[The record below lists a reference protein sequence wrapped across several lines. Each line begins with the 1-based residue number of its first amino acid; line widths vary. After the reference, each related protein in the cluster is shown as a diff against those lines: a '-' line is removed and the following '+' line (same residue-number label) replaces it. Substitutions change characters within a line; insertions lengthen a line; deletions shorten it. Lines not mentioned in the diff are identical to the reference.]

1 MNIVTLSVLILTTS
15 ILLWQINI
23 FTGQGVQV
31 LETVVEYVSDTAKE
45 GLKYSFTFIP
55 NSHESKLDKLRKQKD
70 SEDLKRRIRIENIE
84 NELKESNAILE
95 KGMPNYHKLLYMFGE
110 STIGQYELASRIV
123 MMKGTIFVSE
133 SLATLSQ
140 TIKDKIGEELKNMNM
155 KHVVDKMIQHNIYT
169 EIQAS
174 LYTQQF
180 EMFKNNQAQQYGM
193 IVLED
198 TFDRYH
204 NAWTMNIVNDLMEN
218 VNSLENNLNL
228 LTQDNVVYEIK
239 DKVEITYNNVLN
251 DDNNNHNY
259 HHGYFLYKDVHD
271 DQKCIK
277 QTNEYKKINWDEHN
291 KYPVKQ

>member
-1 MNIVTLSVLILTTS
+1 MNIVTLSFLILTTS

-23 FTGQGVQV
+23 FTGQGVEV

-55 NSHESKLDKLRKQKD
+55 NSHESKMDKLRKQKD

-84 NELKESNAILE
+84 NELKESNAVLE

-123 MMKGTIFVSE
+123 MMNGTIFVSE
-133 SLATLSQ
+133 SLGTLSQ

-155 KHVVDKMIQHNIYT
+155 KHVVDKMIQHNIYI
-169 EIQAS
+169 EIQTS

-180 EMFKNNQAQQYGM
+180 ELVKNNQAQQYGM

-204 NAWTMNIVNDLMEN
+204 NAWMMNIVNDLMKN
-218 VNSLENNLNL
+218 VNSLENNLDL
-228 LTQDNVVYEIK
+228 LDQDNVLYEIK
-239 DKVEITYNNVLN
+239 DKVEITYKNVLN
-251 DDNNNHNY
+251 HDHRGY
-259 HHGYFLYKDVHD
+259 EYFLYNDVVD
-271 DQKCIK
+271 DEKCIK
-277 QTNEYKKINWDEHN
+277 QKNEYKKIRWDEYN
-291 KYPVKQ
+291 KYHIKQ